1 MQESAAFFIASNV
14 LILSPEMGNNPILSI
29 ETSGAA
35 CSVALSQGG
44 SPVGSLSLDDS
55 NRQSSLLAPSIEKLF
70 IACDRQIEDCQAVA
84 VSSGPGSYTGL
95 RVGVSTAKGLCYGL
109 RLPLISVGTLDIL
122 LAEAMTLGECAG
134 ADYFV
139 PMLDA
144 RRMEVY
150 QAVYDAAGNCV
161 EAVSAKVLDADSYS
175 GLLAEGKVVFIGTGA
190 AKYRDAFAHPGGIY
204 VPCVPKAEFMA
215 VAAQKAFDDGRFEDV
230 AYFEP
235 FYLKEFVATVKKN
248 PI

>member
-1 MQESAAFFIASNV
+1 M
-14 LILSPEMGNNPILSI
+14 SI

-35 CSVALSQGG
+35 CSVALAKGG
-44 SPVGSLSLDDS
+44 VVEGSVTLDDS
-55 NRQSSLLAPSIEKLF
+55 NRQSSMLVPAIESLF
-70 IACDRQIEDCQAVA
+70 KQCSRKMSECDAVA

-109 RLPLISVGTLDIL
+109 DKPLISVPTLEIL
-122 LAEAMTLGECAG
+122 LAEAMSMEQCAG

-150 QAVYDAAGNCV
+150 QAVYGADGSCI
-161 EAVSAKVLDADSYS
+161 EEVSAKVLEAGSYAN
-175 GLLAEGKVVFIGTGA
+175 LLEKGRVAFIGTGA
-190 AKYRDAFAHPGGIY
+190 GKYADAFPRPNGIY
-204 VPCVPKAEFMA
+204 VPSVPKAGFMA
-215 VAAQKAFDDGRFEDV
+215 SAAQAAFDAGKFEDV

-235 FYLKEFVATVKKN
+235 FYLKEFVAIVKKN
-248 PI
+248 PINIS

>member
-1 MQESAAFFIASNV
+1 M
-14 LILSPEMGNNPILSI
+14 SI

-35 CSVALSQGG
+35 CSVSLAKGG
-44 SPVGSLSLDDS
+44 EVAGSGTLDDS
-55 NRQSSLLAPSIEKLF
+55 DRQSSMLVPAIESLF
-70 IACDRQIEDCQAVA
+70 KQCSRPMSECDAVA

-109 RLPLISVGTLDIL
+109 GKPLISVPTLEIL
-122 LAEAMTLGECAG
+122 LAEARSMEQCAG

-150 QAVYDAAGNCV
+150 QAVYDADGNCV
-161 EAVSAKVLDADSYS
+161 EEVSAKVLDAGSYAD
-175 GLLAEGKVVFIGTGA
+175 LLQKGRVVFVGTGA
-190 AKYRDAFAHPGGIY
+190 GKYSDAFPHPNGIY
-204 VPCVPKAEFMA
+204 VPCVPKAGFMA
-215 VAAQKAFDDGRFEDV
+215 SAAQAAYDAGRFEDV

-235 FYLKEFVATVKKN
+235 FYLKEFVAVVKKN

>member
-1 MQESAAFFIASNV
+1 MKQS
-14 LILSPEMGNNPILSI
+14 LILSI

-44 SPVGSLSLDDS
+44 SLVAEVTLDDS
-55 NRQSSLLAPSIEKLF
+55 NRQSSMLVPAIESLLLKCSKKMSD
-70 IACDRQIEDCQAVA
+70 CDAVA

-109 RLPLISVGTLDIL
+109 GKPLVAVPTLDVL
-122 LAEAMTLGECAG
+122 LAEAMETEGCTD
-134 ADYFV
+134 ADYYV

-150 QAVYDAAGNCV
+150 QAVYDAGGRCI
-161 EAVSAKVLDADSYS
+161 EEVSAKVLDEASYADI
-175 GLLAEGKVVFIGTGA
+175 LAKGKVVFIGTGA
-190 AKYRDAFAHPGGIY
+190 RKYGDAFPHPNGIY
-204 VPCVPKAEFMA
+204 VPAAPKAGFMA
-215 VAAQKAFDDGRFEDV
+215 SAAQAAYDAGRFEDV

-235 FYLKEFVATVKKN
+235 FYLKEFVAIVKKN
-248 PI
+248 PL

>member
-1 MQESAAFFIASNV
+1 MEQS
-14 LILSPEMGNNPILSI
+14 LILSI

-35 CSVALSQGG
+35 CSVALSQAGKV
-44 SPVGSLSLDDS
+44 VGMVTLDDS
-55 NRQSSLLAPSIEKLF
+55 NRQSSMLVPAIESLF
-70 IACDRQIEDCQAVA
+70 RQCSVKMSDCDAVA

-109 RLPLISVGTLDIL
+109 GKPLIAVPTLEVL
-122 LAEAMTLGECAG
+122 FAEAMSMEECAG

-150 QAVYDAAGNCV
+150 QAVYDSSGNCI
-161 EAVSAKVLDADSYS
+161 EEVSAKILDAGSY
-175 GLLAEGKVVFIGTGA
+175 GDLLSKGKVVFIGTGA
-190 AKYRDAFAHPGGIY
+190 QKYRDAFPHPAGIY
-204 VPCVPKAEFMA
+204 FPAAPKASFMA
-215 VAAQKAFDDGRFEDV
+215 AAAQAAFEAGRFEDV

-235 FYLKEFVATVKKN
+235 FYLKEFVAIVKKN

>member
-1 MQESAAFFIASNV
+1 MKQS
-14 LILSPEMGNNPILSI
+14 LILSI

-35 CSVALSQGG
+35 CSVSLAKGG
-44 SPVGSLSLDDS
+44 EVVGSVTLDDS
-55 NRQSSLLAPSIEKLF
+55 NRQSSMLVPAIESLF
-70 IACDRQIEDCQAVA
+70 KQCSRPMSECDAVA

-109 RLPLISVGTLDIL
+109 DKPLISVPTLEIL
-122 LAEAMTLGECAG
+122 LAEARSMEQCAG

-150 QAVYDAAGNCV
+150 QAVYDADGNCV
-161 EAVSAKVLDADSYS
+161 EEVSAKVLDAGSYAD
-175 GLLAEGKVVFIGTGA
+175 LLQKGRVVFVGTGA
-190 AKYRDAFAHPGGIY
+190 GKYSDAFPHPNGIY
-204 VPCVPKAEFMA
+204 EPCVPKAGFMA
-215 VAAQKAFDDGRFEDV
+215 SAAQAAYDAGRFEDV

-235 FYLKEFVATVKKN
+235 FYLKEFVAVVKKN

>member
-1 MQESAAFFIASNV
+1 M
-14 LILSPEMGNNPILSI
+14 SI

-35 CSVALSQGG
+35 CSVSLAKGG
-44 SPVGSLSLDDS
+44 EVVGSVTLDDS
-55 NRQSSLLAPSIEKLF
+55 NRQSSMLVPAIESLF
-70 IACDRQIEDCQAVA
+70 KQCSRPMSECDAVA

-109 RLPLISVGTLDIL
+109 GKPLISVPTLEIV
-122 LAEAMTLGECAG
+122 LAEARSMEQCAG

-150 QAVYDAAGNCV
+150 QAVYDADGNCV
-161 EAVSAKVLDADSYS
+161 EEVSAKVLDAGSYAD
-175 GLLAEGKVVFIGTGA
+175 LLQKGRVVFVGTGA
-190 AKYRDAFAHPGGIY
+190 VKYSDAFPHPNGIY

-215 VAAQKAFDDGRFEDV
+215 SAAQAAYDAGRFEDV

-235 FYLKEFVATVKKN
+235 FYLKEFVAVVKKN

>member
-1 MQESAAFFIASNV
+1 M
-14 LILSPEMGNNPILSI
+14 SI

-35 CSVALSQGG
+35 CSVSLAKGG
-44 SPVGSLSLDDS
+44 EVVGSVTLDDS
-55 NRQSSLLAPSIEKLF
+55 NRQSSMLVPAIESLF
-70 IACDRQIEDCQAVA
+70 KQCSRPMSECDAVA

-109 RLPLISVGTLDIL
+109 GKPMISVPTLEIL
-122 LAEAMTLGECAG
+122 LAEARSMEQCAG

-150 QAVYDAAGNCV
+150 QAVYDADGNCV
-161 EAVSAKVLDADSYS
+161 EEVSAKVLDAGSYAD
-175 GLLAEGKVVFIGTGA
+175 LLQKGRVVFVGTGA
-190 AKYRDAFAHPGGIY
+190 GKYSDAFPHPNGIY

-215 VAAQKAFDDGRFEDV
+215 SAAQAAYDAGRFEDV

-235 FYLKEFVATVKKN
+235 FYLKEFVAVVKKN

>member
-1 MQESAAFFIASNV
+1 MKPN
-14 LILSPEMGNNPILSI
+14 LILSI

-35 CSVALSQGG
+35 CSAALSEGG
-44 SPVGSLSLDDS
+44 SVVGSVTLDDS
-55 NRQSSLLAPSIEKLF
+55 NRQSSMLVPAIESLF
-70 IACDRQIEDCQAVA
+70 GKCSRKMSECDAVA

-95 RVGVSTAKGLCYGL
+95 RVGVSTAKGICYGL
-109 RLPLISVGTLDIL
+109 GKPLIAVPTLEIL
-122 LAEAMTLGECAG
+122 LSEARSMEECAG

-150 QAVYDAAGNCV
+150 QAVYDSCGRCI
-161 EAVSAKVLDADSYS
+161 EEVSAKILDAESYAD
-175 GLLAEGKVVFIGTGA
+175 LLAGGKVVFIGTGA
-190 AKYRDAFAHPGGIY
+190 KKYGDAFPHPAGIY
-204 VPCVPKAEFMA
+204 LPSVPKAACMA
-215 VAAQKAFDDGRFEDV
+215 SAAQAAFDAGRFEDV

-235 FYLKEFVATVKKN
+235 FYLKEFVAVVKKN

>member
-1 MQESAAFFIASNV
+1 MKQG
-14 LILSPEMGNNPILSI
+14 LILSI

-44 SPVGSLSLDDS
+44 SVVGTVTLDDS
-55 NRQSSLLAPSIEKLF
+55 NRQSSMLVPAIESLF
-70 IACDRQIEDCQAVA
+70 QKCSVQMSCCDAVA

-109 RLPLISVGTLDIL
+109 GKPLIAVPTLEIL
-122 LAEAMTLGECAG
+122 RAEAMETEGCQG
-134 ADYFV
+134 ASFYV

-150 QAVYDAAGNCV
+150 QAVYDPDGKIV
-161 EAVSAKVLDADSYS
+161 EEVSAKVLDAASY
-175 GLLAEGKVVFIGTGA
+175 GDLLAKGQVVFIGTGA
-190 AKYRDAFAHPGGIY
+190 QKYRDAFAHPNGIY
-204 VPCVPKAEFMA
+204 VPAAPKASFMA
-215 VAAQKAFDDGRFEDV
+215 AAAQEAFNAGRFEDV

-235 FYLKEFVATVKKN
+235 FYLKEFVAIVKKN
-248 PI
+248 PL